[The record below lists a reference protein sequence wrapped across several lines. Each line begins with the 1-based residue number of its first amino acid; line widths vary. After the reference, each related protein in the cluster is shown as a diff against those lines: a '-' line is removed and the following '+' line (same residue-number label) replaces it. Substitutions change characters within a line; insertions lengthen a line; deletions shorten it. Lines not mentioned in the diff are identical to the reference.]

1 MGRLAEGAFDGLLA
15 DVAARRL
22 STGRQITHEVTEIEA
37 PLCGLPVGTP
47 VEFLIVPAEQLPS
60 DIWPVLLV
68 HRPVGILAE
77 VHHGEVTALEVAT
90 SQSPD
95 ARLADLLRAGDPY
108 YLVLR
113 AAPDGSAGYVG
124 HLRFERQSGERGA
137 RMPLSAIVVG
147 DRVVLTAREGRFD
160 RSGRAISARLD
171 GRGTLVLTNC
181 LDRLQQVMSWD
192 LASDCT
198 LRLER

>member
-1 MGRLAEGAFDGLLA
+1 MRSLIALLA
-15 DVAARRL
+15 TAVVPTLVVGAAPSAGAAPDL
-22 STGRQITHEVTEIEA
+22 SGRWV
-37 PLCGLPVGTP
+37 
-47 VEFLIVPAEQLPS
+47 S
-60 DIWPVLLV
+60 D
-68 HRPVGILAE
+68 
-77 VHHGEVTALEVAT
+77 
-90 SQSPD
+90 S
-95 ARLADLLRAGDPY
+95 LRDNRIGY

-113 AAPDGSAGYVG
+113 AAPEGSAGYVG

-137 RMPLSAIVVG
+137 RMPLSATVVG

-198 LRLER
+198 LRLKP